1 MHHFVCFVEQFCF
14 MALSGKYMSDRVEA
28 KGMHTRAGQLSEA
41 KNRGINMKKTNVIKT
56 IFSLVTC

>member
-1 MHHFVCFVEQFCF
+1 

-41 KNRGINMKKTNVIKT
+41 KNRSINMKKTNVIKT